1 MSVIRAYARRVRALI
16 GAYRNWPAML
26 WTMVLARLG
35 VHRPEL
41 VAITRAGTRIVCPND
56 GRSRSPLFEVYADD
70 EYSVR
75 AMQPWDAGRCVV
87 VDVGAHVG
95 IFALT
100 VCEQVPGAVVHCFE
114 PSADAFAFLA
124 RNAAGNGLD
133 RRIRVRNAAVSD
145 VDGSLEFF
153 EDAAGSCRNSLYPEL
168 ARDGNLPT
176 RVASVSFDSLVGE
189 IGEDID
195 LLKLDCEGGEYPI
208 LLGAS
213 DSALQ
218 RVRRVA
224 LEYHPATGHSLAE
237 LQVRLVAAGF
247 RQTLHR
253 PIRAGLGIAIFDR
266 ARAA

>member
-1 MSVIRAYARRVRALI
+1 VIVVIVAYARRVRALV

-26 WTMVLARLG
+26 WTMLLARAGL
-35 VHRPEL
+35 HRPEL
-41 VAITRAGTRIVCPND
+41 VAVTRAGTRIVCPND

-70 EYSVR
+70 EYSLR
-75 AMQPWDAGRCVV
+75 AMRRGEGGRFVV

-95 IFALT
+95 IFALA
-100 VCEQVPGAVVHCFE
+100 VCERFPGAVVHCFE
-114 PSADAFAFLA
+114 PSTAAFAFLS
-124 RNAAGNGLD
+124 RNASGNGLNG
-133 RRIRVRNAAVSD
+133 RVRVRNAAVSD

-153 EDAAGSCRNSLYPEL
+153 EDTAGSCRNSLYPEL
-168 ARDGNLPT
+168 ARDGHLPT
-176 RVASVSFDSLVGE
+176 RVTSLSFDTVVGE

-208 LLGAS
+208 LLGAG
-213 DSALQ
+213 DAALR

-237 LQVRLVAAGF
+237 LQGRLGAAGF

-253 PIRAGLGIAIFDR
+253 PIRTGLGIAIFDR
-266 ARAA
+266 